1 MPDTLT
7 IKDNRT
13 GKQYELDITNGTI
26 RATDLRKVKVD
37 ENDVGLRTYDPAF
50 MNTAACQTFRSR
62 GASVGT
68 ITIIP

>member
-13 GKQYELDITNGTI
+13 GKQYDLDITNGTI

-37 ENDVGLRTYDPAF
+37 ENDVGNDFTVNAYIEDMLNPGIALYSDS
-50 MNTAACQTFRSR
+50 QS
-62 GASVGT
+62 
-68 ITIIP
+68 ITISI